1 MRFIKNKNNIE
12 YIGGFNNGEING
24 KGKMTFN
31 NVIYYTDDLL
41 MENQKEKVYYKILIM
56 NGVIM
61 ENLNMDILMEM
72 ENLFLLMVIF
82 MKEII

>member
-1 MRFIKNKNNIE
+1 MVFIIK
-12 YIGGFNNGEING
+12 
-24 KGKMTFN
+24 
-31 NVIYYTDDLL
+31 VILL
-41 MENQKEKVYYKILIM
+41 MENLKEKVYYQILIM

-61 ENLNMDILMEM
+61 ENLILDILVDM